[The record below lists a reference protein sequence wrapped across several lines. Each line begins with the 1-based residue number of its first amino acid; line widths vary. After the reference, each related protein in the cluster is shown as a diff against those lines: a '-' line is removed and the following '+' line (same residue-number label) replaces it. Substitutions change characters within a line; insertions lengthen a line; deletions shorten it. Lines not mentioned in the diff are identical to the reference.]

1 MNLDEFIQT
10 YNCKN
15 TVIVLE
21 GKRKVLDSDVASLI
35 LLGEKLAELLPLVL
49 FRSGNAEGA
58 DELFSQGVEKV
69 DPARL
74 HVLTPY
80 SNHRA
85 RNNPD
90 RKQYPLD
97 TISLLKEPDLVYQS
111 AKNQK
116 MKSQV
121 ERYANG
127 VRDKSS
133 MMAAYI
139 IRDTAK
145 IIGTSEIEK
154 ATVALFYEDLENP
167 LKGGTGHTIK
177 TCMENNV
184 PFFDQTTWMKWLV

>member
-21 GKRKVLDSDVASLI
+21 GKRKVLDSDAPSLI
-35 LLGEKLAELLPLVL
+35 LLGEKLAKLLPLAL

-58 DELFSQGVEKV
+58 DELFSKGVEKV
-69 DPARL
+69 DPSRL

-80 SNHRA
+80 SKHRA

-97 TISLLKEPDLVYQS
+97 KISLLKEPDLVYQS

>member
-1 MNLDEFIQT
+1 MNLDEFIRN
-10 YNCKN
+10 YNFQD

-21 GKRKVLDSDVASLI
+21 GKRNVLDSDASLLI
-35 LLGEKLAELLPLVL
+35 LLGETLAKLLPLVV

-58 DELFSQGVEKV
+58 DELFSKGVEKV
-69 DPARL
+69 DPLRL

-80 SNHRA
+80 SNYRA

-97 TISLLKEPDLVYQS
+97 AISLLKEPELVYQS
-111 AKNQK
+111 AKNQQ

-127 VRDKSS
+127 VRDKGS

-145 IIGTSEIEK
+145 IIGTSEIGK
-154 ATVALFYEDLENP
+154 ATVALFYEDLKNP

-177 TCMENNV
+177 TCKENNV
-184 PFFDQTTWMKWLV
+184 PFFNQTTWMKWLV

>member
-21 GKRKVLDSDVASLI
+21 GKRKVLDSDAASLI
-35 LLGEKLAELLPLVL
+35 LLGEKLAKLLPIAL

-69 DPARL
+69 DPSRL

-145 IIGTSEIEK
+145 IIGTSEIGK
-154 ATVALFYEDLENP
+154 ATVALFYEDLGNP

-177 TCMENNV
+177 TCVENNV